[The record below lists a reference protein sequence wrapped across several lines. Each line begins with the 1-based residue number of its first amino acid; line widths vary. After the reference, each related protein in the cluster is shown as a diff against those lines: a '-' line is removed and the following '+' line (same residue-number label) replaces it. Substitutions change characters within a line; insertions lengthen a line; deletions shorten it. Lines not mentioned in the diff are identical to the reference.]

1 MVITMKK
8 RGLSMVLAIAM
19 VVMCLTALSG
29 CDSDSGNTKTG
40 ADTIDSNNGNAITEN
55 SNKTDSRE
63 YFMWSGTEITGLTE
77 DGKKQKHISIPADCT
92 SISAYAFM
100 ENEVMEELSFLGED
114 TTLNKGSFSQCT
126 ALVRVV
132 LPAKLTEIPESCF
145 FANTALESVEMPQ
158 SLVTIGEKAFM
169 SCDNLDGL
177 TLGDSLVTIGES
189 AFAISGISELELP
202 EGLKEIGKEAFSYCS
217 NLTEI
222 RIPESVETIGVLL
235 FLRGFGDEPIT
246 VYVKEG
252 SYADKE
258 LVNDHTITIEYY

>member
-1 MVITMKK
+1 MKK
-8 RGLSMVLAIAM
+8 SIGILVAVLMLGGIL
-19 VVMCLTALSG
+19 VG
-29 CDSDSGNTKTG
+29 CDSDSGNTKIE
-40 ADTIDSNNGNAITEN
+40 DNKSNSNDGNTVIGN
-55 SNKTDSRE
+55 SNKTDNRE

-77 DGKKQKHISIPADCT
+77 EGKKQKHISIPADCT
-92 SISAYAFM
+92 SISTYAFM
-100 ENEVMEELSFLGED
+100 ENDVMEELTFLGDD
-114 TTLNKGSFSQCT
+114 TILNKGSFSQCT

-169 SCDNLDGL
+169 SCDNLEGI
-177 TLGDSLVTIGES
+177 TLGNSLITIGES
-189 AFAISGISELELP
+189 AFAISGISEIELP

-235 FLRGFGDEPIT
+235 FLRGFGDEPVT

-252 SYADKE
+252 SYADAE
-258 LVNDHTITIEYY
+258 LVNDHTMTIEYY